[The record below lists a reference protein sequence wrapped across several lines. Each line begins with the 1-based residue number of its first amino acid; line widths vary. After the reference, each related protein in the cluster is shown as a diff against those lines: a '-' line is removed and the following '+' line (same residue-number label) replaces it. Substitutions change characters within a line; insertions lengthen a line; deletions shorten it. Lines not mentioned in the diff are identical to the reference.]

1 MDELLK
7 TNDPVL
13 ISYATALLD
22 DAGIAH
28 MVLDQHMSIVE
39 GSIGVLPKRVLVDS
53 DSLAQA
59 RRLFSD
65 AGLAHELVPEK
76 KRGGA

>member
-13 ISYATALLD
+13 ISFATALLE
-22 DAGIAH
+22 DAGIDYLVA
-28 MVLDQHMSIVE
+28 DQHMSIIE

-53 DSLAQA
+53 DALAQA
-59 RRLFSD
+59 RRLFDD
-65 AGLAHELVPEK
+65 AGIGHELVPEK
-76 KRGGA
+76 KGRG